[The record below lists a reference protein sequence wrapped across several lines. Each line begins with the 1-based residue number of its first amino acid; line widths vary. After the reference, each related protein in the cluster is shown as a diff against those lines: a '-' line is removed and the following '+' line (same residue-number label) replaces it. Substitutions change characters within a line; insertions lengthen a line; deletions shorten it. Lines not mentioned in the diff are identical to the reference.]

1 MSEKTRI
8 VIDFPTEEAAELW
21 LYNLIDDGFLPGE
34 VDAFPFDSL
43 DQKSIAIKNTWIVRR
58 DTERM
63 NGLLEENK

>member
-8 VIDFPTEEAAELW
+8 TIDFPTVEAAESWLW
-21 LYNLIDDGFLPGE
+21 SVIDASLLPAD

-43 DQKSIAIKNTWIVRR
+43 DQKSITIKNTWIVRR
-58 DTERM
+58 DAERM